1 MSLLQIIKEQL
12 LQVIENIDTGNSN
25 ITDDEAVEILDM
37 LKNFT
42 DKEVYLSKY
51 QAAEY
56 LHVSR
61 ATFDNLIREGKL
73 PKGIKQQGFKEL
85 AWLKKDLVEYNTN
98 KNFYNT
104 K

>member
-25 ITDDEAVEILDM
+25 ITDEEAVKILDM

>member
-25 ITDDEAVEILDM
+25 ITDKEAVEILSM

-56 LHVSR
+56 LHISR
-61 ATFDNLIREGKL
+61 ATFDNLVREGKL

-85 AWLKKDLVEYNTN
+85 AWLKKDLVEYNS
-98 KNFYNT
+98 KR
-104 K
+104 

>member
-25 ITDDEAVEILDM
+25 ITDDEAVKILDM

-56 LHVSR
+56 LHISR
-61 ATFDNLIREGKL
+61 ATFDNLVREGKL

-85 AWLKKDLVEYNTN
+85 AWLKKDLVEYSTN
-98 KNFYNT
+98 KNFN
-104 K
+104 KK